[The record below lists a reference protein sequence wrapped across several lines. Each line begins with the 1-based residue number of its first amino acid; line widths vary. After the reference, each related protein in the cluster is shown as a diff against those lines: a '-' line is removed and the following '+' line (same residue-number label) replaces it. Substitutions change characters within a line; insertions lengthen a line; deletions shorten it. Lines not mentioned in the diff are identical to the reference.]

1 VQDSSSHSHR
11 KGVVPSSL
19 NSSRR
24 RRSSSFA
31 WRNVTSFAAARSALR
46 FSGTA
51 ASTAATL
58 PNGHE
63 HTVCRVYGNAHVCL
77 GIIRGDVIQDALP
90 DRTIDAEYERQ
101 LLDAI
106 VRQVPV
112 GLIAVDHEGR
122 PLLLNDEAARI
133 LGRPDAI
140 AEADWRPAGE
150 EDATGG
156 PLTSALL
163 HGSIVSSE
171 RFELRRAD
179 GGERFVEVSA
189 TPVRDQAGRIIA
201 AVVTLVD
208 LTQRVI
214 HEQAQ
219 RDFITNAAHELQSP
233 LAAIVSAAEV
243 LQSGAKDSA
252 DRDLF
257 LGHIEREAGRLT
269 TLVRSL
275 LTLAR
280 AQTGHESPRAD
291 VVALEPVIKSVAESL
306 DVGPDVA
313 LSVSCPPELAVLG
326 NADLICHVLDNLARN
341 AAKFTTSG
349 SISIDAQALDGT
361 VEIAVADTGP
371 GIPAEEHARAFDRF
385 YRGESAEG
393 FGLGLAIAES
403 VTEALGGELTL
414 VSEEG
419 RGTALLLRLP
429 AAAELV

>member
-1 VQDSSSHSHR
+1 
-11 KGVVPSSL
+11 
-19 NSSRR
+19 
-24 RRSSSFA
+24 
-31 WRNVTSFAAARSALR
+31 
-46 FSGTA
+46 
-51 ASTAATL
+51 
-58 PNGHE
+58 
-63 HTVCRVYGNAHVCL
+63 
-77 GIIRGDVIQDALP
+77 VIHDALP
-90 DRTIDAEYERQ
+90 DRTVDADYERH

-140 AEADWRPAGE
+140 VEADWRPAGQG
-150 EDATGG
+150 DAPGG

-163 HGSIVSSE
+163 HGTIVSSE
-171 RFELRRAD
+171 RFELRRPD
-179 GGERFVEVSA
+179 GSERFVEVSA
-189 TPVRDQAGRIIA
+189 TPVRDRAGRIIA
-201 AVVTLVD
+201 AVVTLLD
-208 LTQRVI
+208 LTQRVT

-233 LAAIVSAAEV
+233 LAAIVSATEV
-243 LQSGAKDSA
+243 LQRGAKDSA

-257 LGHIEREAGRLT
+257 LGHIERESDRLT

-326 NADLICHVLDNLARN
+326 NAELIRHVLDNLGRN

-349 SISIDAQALDGT
+349 SIAIDAHAADGT
-361 VEIAVADTGP
+361 VEIAVADTGR
-371 GIPAEEHARAFDRF
+371 GIAAEDQARVFERF
-385 YRGESAEG
+385 YRGDSDSAEG
-393 FGLGLAIAES
+393 FGLGLSIAES
-403 VTEALGGELTL
+403 ITEVLGGQLEL

-419 RGTALLLRLP
+419 RGTAMRLRLP
-429 AAAELV
+429 AAAELVSE

>member
-1 VQDSSSHSHR
+1 MEMLTFLSA
-11 KGVVPSSL
+11 SL
-19 NSSRR
+19 
-24 RRSSSFA
+24 
-31 WRNVTSFAAARSALR
+31 
-46 FSGTA
+46 
-51 ASTAATL
+51 
-58 PNGHE
+58 
-63 HTVCRVYGNAHVCL
+63 
-77 GIIRGDVIQDALP
+77 GDVIHDAPP
-90 DRTIDAEYERQ
+90 DRTLDADYERQ

-150 EDATGG
+150 GKAAAG

-163 HGSIVSSE
+163 HGTIVSSE
-171 RFELRRAD
+171 RFELRRPD
-179 GGERFVEVSA
+179 GGECFVEVSA

-291 VVALEPVIKSVAESL
+291 VVALEPVIKSVAETL

-326 NADLICHVLDNLARN
+326 NADLICHVLHNLARN

-349 SISIDAQALDGT
+349 SISIDVHALDGT

-371 GIPAEEHARAFDRF
+371 GIPAEEHARAFERF
-385 YRGESAEG
+385 YRGDSAEG